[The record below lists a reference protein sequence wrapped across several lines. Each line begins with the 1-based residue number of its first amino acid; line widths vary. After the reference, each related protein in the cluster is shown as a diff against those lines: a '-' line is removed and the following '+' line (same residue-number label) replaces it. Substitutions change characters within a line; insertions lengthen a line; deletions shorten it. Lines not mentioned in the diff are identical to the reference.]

1 MLTQRIFFGAILIA
15 VLALLL
21 YGDHWLSQSP
31 PEGFASAWRSVTG
44 VARCEGLIVT
54 AIVAL
59 LVVLGT
65 LELRRLLVAAGH
77 SPLKCWPVL
86 VNVGLI
92 AMPFIAGN
100 DLKHDEIPRDAL
112 DGFGTVTM
120 LAIGLAG
127 SAFWVARRK
136 RTEGAIA
143 AVATTLL
150 MILYL
155 GLLPQFL
162 VRLRVFGTS
171 AGIWLLLYFI
181 ATVKICDI
189 GAYFTG
195 YAVGRHKMIA
205 WLSPK
210 KTWEGLAGGVAAS
223 IGVALLVP
231 WVFGHWDIGG
241 EAVSA
246 LMPAGWN
253 AVLFGL
259 CMALIGQGGDLFES
273 LIKRDAQMKDSA
285 NAIPAFGGVLDVLDS
300 PLLAAPFACWMLL

>member
-15 VLALLL
+15 VLASLL
-21 YGDHWLSQSP
+21 YADHWLSQSP
-31 PEGFASAWRSVTG
+31 PEGFASTWRNVSG
-44 VARCEGLIVT
+44 IARCEGVVVT
-54 AIVAL
+54 AIVAA

-65 LELRRLLVAAGH
+65 LELRRLLAAAGH
-77 SPLKCWPVL
+77 NPLRCWPVL
-86 VNVGLI
+86 VNVVLV

-100 DLKHDEIPRDAL
+100 DLKHDVIPRDAL
-112 DGFGTVTM
+112 DGFGTVTV
-120 LAIGLAG
+120 LAIGLVG

-136 RTEGAIA
+136 QTAGAIA
-143 AVATTLL
+143 AVATTVL

-155 GLLPQFL
+155 GLLPQYL
-162 VRLRVFGTS
+162 VRLRVFGSS
-171 AGIWLLLYFI
+171 AGIWLLLYFL

-195 YAVGRHKMIA
+195 YTIGRHKMIE

-231 WVFGHWDIGG
+231 WAFAHWHVGG
-241 EAVSA
+241 EAVA
-246 LMPAGWN
+246 AILPTGTK

-273 LIKRDAQMKDSA
+273 LIKRDAKMKDSA

-300 PLLAAPFACWMLL
+300 PLLAAPFACWMLQ